1 MHLWN
6 FPEIPQAPGTN
17 SRRDGTNAG
26 CEAVKEDM
34 THSHNPHRE
43 HNSSDPFFDPWLSA
57 IPVVNS
63 PSNIIATIPGTL
75 GYYPQES
82 VLLIGLVPDE
92 DHPHTPVLGPVLR
105 ADLVHAH
112 HIRETIVTH
121 LNGACLM
128 YFAVI
133 VTRIPDSD
141 SARTAI
147 EELDS
152 LQCAGGHPLINV
164 CWHVSEIAQGT
175 PYRMI
180 FGPEV
185 DPDCSEWERGI
196 VGSVIAS
203 PAMQAMRDNGT
214 LPALTREDTFAFF
227 DCVKDCCTNQKV
239 VKKTQALTAAARK
252 ESDELCRK
260 LDRHEPGAA
269 DVVRAAASALRNV
282 KPLPLVGDDAH
293 PTLDEVFTDES
304 ELRAL
309 LVSLNRA
316 PLRDC
321 LIGQAIDHPET
332 AATALITV
340 ARNFRG
346 VIRAN
351 ALSLWALVAISR
363 GLSSWA
369 STALTCAQ
377 EEMPQHSMSAICLQV
392 MATGQQQQLV
402 TTILDGCEVACAALL
417 AREGEGEQAA

>member
-1 MHLWN
+1 MK
-6 FPEIPQAPGTN
+6 GTVW
-17 SRRDGTNAG
+17 G

-34 THSHNPHRE
+34 THSHNPQRE
-43 HNSSDPFFDPWLSA
+43 NNSSDPFFDPWLSD
-57 IPVVNS
+57 IPLVDS

-82 VLLIGLVPDE
+82 VIVIGLVPDDE
-92 DHPHTPVLGPVLR
+92 DPHRPVLGPVLR
-105 ADLVHAH
+105 ADIVHAH
-112 HIRETIVTH
+112 HVRKAIATH
-121 LNGACLM
+121 LNGACLT
-128 YFAVI
+128 YFALI

-141 SARTAI
+141 SARSAI
-147 EELDS
+147 AELES
-152 LQCAGGHPLINV
+152 IQCGGGHPLIGF
-164 CWHVSEIAQGT
+164 CWAVSEIAQGT
-175 PYRMI
+175 PYQMV

-185 DPDCSEWERGI
+185 APNCSEWERGI
-196 VGSVIAS
+196 IGSVIAS

-227 DCVKDCCTNQKV
+227 DCVQECCTNKKV
-239 VKKTQALTAAARK
+239 AKTAQALTVAARK

-260 LDRHEPGAA
+260 LDCGESGSAE
-269 DVVRAAASALRNV
+269 VVRAAGQALRSV
-282 KPLPLVGDDAH
+282 QPLPLVGDDAH
-293 PTLDEVFTDES
+293 PTLEQLFKDED

-309 LVSLNRA
+309 VVSLMRA

-369 STALTCAQ
+369 STALACAQ

-402 TTILDGCEVACAALL
+402 TTILEGCEVACAALL
-417 AREGEGEQAA
+417 ARESGGEEAA

>member
-1 MHLWN
+1 M
-6 FPEIPQAPGTN
+6 
-17 SRRDGTNAG
+17 DGTDFWR
-26 CEAVKEDM
+26 EAVKVVM
-34 THSHNPHRE
+34 THSHNPQRE
-43 HNSSDPFFDPWLSA
+43 HNSSDPFFDPWLSD

-75 GYYPQES
+75 GFYPQES
-82 VLLIGLVPDE
+82 VIVIGLVHDDENPDALI
-92 DHPHTPVLGPVLR
+92 LGPVLR
-105 ADLVHAH
+105 ADIVHAC
-112 HIRETIVTH
+112 HIRETIATQ
-121 LNGACLM
+121 LNGAC
-128 YFAVI
+128 
-133 VTRIPDSD
+133 VTYLGIIITRVPDSD
-141 SARTAI
+141 SALAAI
-147 EELDS
+147 DELES
-152 LQCAGGHPLINV
+152 IQCGGGHPLIDV

-185 DPDCSEWERGI
+185 APECSEWERGI
-196 VGSVIAS
+196 IGSVIAS

-214 LPALTREDTFAFF
+214 LPALSREDTFAFF
-227 DCVKDCCTNQKV
+227 DCVQECCTNKKV

-252 ESDELCRK
+252 ENDELCRK
-260 LDRHEPGAA
+260 LDRCEPGAA
-269 DVVRAAASALRNV
+269 DVVRAAGRALRNV

-293 PTLDEVFTDES
+293 PTLEQLFNDED

-309 LVSLNRA
+309 VASLIRA

-340 ARNFRG
+340 ARNFCG

-369 STALTCAQ
+369 STALACAQ

-402 TTILDGCEVACAALL
+402 TTILEGCETACAALL
-417 AREGEGEQAA
+417 ARETGGEQAA